1 MRKHSKDWSL
11 LDLGNETS
19 KAEEIT
25 TEDLTNLGQ
34 DIDISKKKTCN
45 RESQG
50 SIIPKHPFHSSQKRF
65 RRGQINLR
73 PFTIKQLYQTS
84 PFQNANHQRGK
95 ADPTKGLLDNFNRPE
110 RRFLARRS
118 FKKKTSIPRFPLQE
132 SGLAI
137 QSHAI
142 RSECGTKNIYK
153 SRGSRS
159 KINGERRDMVS
170 ALSRRSTHC
179 HTHKRALPASSKS
192 SNFNFKI
199 SRLDNQRQEVKA
211 TASSSLCLA
220 RSQIRPHLSHS
231 NGSPRESGIV
241 SREAKTFD
249 NVKKLHCKRNHAV
262 ARIGELDRPVRS
274 NNKIDN
280 LKNKTNDMVPQK
292 VPSGLSHY
300 PGKRCKAQSLQM
312 GLGRHRTSKSRI
324 TIPEHSGSDRRLSEG
339 LGIPNKRQS
348 FLGQIRPVNE
358 VRHMHPRDAYHLVRT
373 DHNFQETCSYSG
385 TLRQYNCSASGHKR
399 NLYKPI
405 PITPD
410 GANMEESSIAS
421 VDSICFSHKGV
432 LQCSSGSTL
441 ENRDSSNR
449 VVSPTNELQG
459 NSEKES
465 QPTSGPVRLQPQS
478 STEDIYLPMP
488 RQEGCS
494 SGRPINTLGPM
505 GPPISLPTNESDS
518 EGPTQANQLIFQDSC
533 VSDTRYSHQTMVY
546 VSTSPQGPFIPTED
560 ETSADSIEQ
569 DSDHGPDYPTSR
581 LAVIEATYNKR
592 FPHCEEAINLMAKP
606 LRDSSLTD
614 YQIKWRKFMEFL
626 IKERIPPKE
635 VTLSSVIRF
644 FYFLFN
650 QRQLKP
656 GTVSHYRSALT
667 VPLLLH
673 YKIDLK
679 SPEISD
685 LIRGMHLKRPSAP
698 VTEPQWNLNKVLTFI
713 DSWSDPIPDLRL
725 LRKTAF
731 LLLLATG
738 WRISELHACVRE
750 EEYCHFTLNSTLRL
764 RPHPSFLAKNERPYQ
779 RWDHKEIRSLTSSE
793 GDNSKLCPVATLRN
807 YLNSSNRINTGP
819 LFRSPCRAA
828 KPLTKHQLST
838 HICRLILEADPL
850 TAAKVHDVRK
860 YASSYALAKTMLVG
874 DLM

>member
-1 MRKHSKDWSL
+1 MREYSKDWSL
-11 LDLGNETS
+11 LDLGKETS
-19 KAEEIT
+19 KAEKT
-25 TEDLTNLGQ
+25 TTKDLTNLGQ
-34 DIDISKKKTCN
+34 DTDNSKKKTCN

-50 SIIPKHPFHSSQKRF
+50 STIPKHPFYSSQKRF

-73 PFTIKQLYQTS
+73 PFTTKHLYQTS
-84 PFQNANHQRGK
+84 SFQDANHQRGK
-95 ADPTKGLLDNFNRPE
+95 ANPTKGLLDSINRPK
-110 RRFLARRS
+110 RRFLARRRI
-118 FKKKTSIPRFPLQE
+118 KKQTSIPRFSLQE

-153 SRGSRS
+153 SRSSRS

-179 HTHKRALPASSKS
+179 HTYKGALPASSKS

-199 SRLDNQRQEVKA
+199 SRLDNQRQKVKA
-211 TASSSLCLA
+211 RAGSSFCMA
-220 RSQIRPHLSHS
+220 GSQIRPHLSHGK
-231 NGSPRESGIV
+231 GSPRESGIV
-241 SREAKTFD
+241 PREAQMSD

-262 ARIGELDRPVRS
+262 ARIGELDWSVRS

-280 LKNKTNDMVPQK
+280 LKNKTNNLVSQK
-292 VPSGLSHY
+292 VPSRLSHY
-300 PGKRCKAQSLQM
+300 LGKRCKAQPLQV
-312 GLGRHRTSKSRI
+312 GLRHLRTSMSRI
-324 TIPEHSGSDRRLSEG
+324 TIPERSGSDRRLAEG
-339 LGIPNKRQS
+339 LGIPNKRHS
-348 FLGQIRPVNE
+348 LLGQIRPINE
-358 VRHMHPRDAYHLVRT
+358 VRHMHSRNAYHLVRT
-373 DHNFQETCSYSG
+373 DHNIQEKRSYSG

-405 PITPD
+405 PITPN

-449 VVSPTNELQG
+449 VVSPTKELQG
-459 NSEKES
+459 NSKTES

-478 STEDIYLPMP
+478 STEDIYFPMP

-494 SGRPINTLGPM
+494 SGRSINTLGPM
-505 GPPISLPTNESDS
+505 GPPLSLPTNESDS
-518 EGPTQANQLIFQDSC
+518 TSPTQADQLILQDSC

-546 VSTSPQGPFIPTED
+546 VSTSPQGPFIPPED
-560 ETSADSIEQ
+560 ETSAESIEQ

-581 LAVIEATYNKR
+581 LAVIEASYNKR
-592 FPHCEEAINLMAKP
+592 FPHCEDAINLMAKP

-614 YQIKWRKFMEFL
+614 YQTKWKKFIEFL
-626 IKERIPPKE
+626 IKEGISPEE
-635 VTLSSVIRF
+635 VTLGSVIRF

-650 QRQLKP
+650 QRKLKP

-685 LIRGMHLKRPSAP
+685 LIRGMHLNRPSAP
-698 VTEPQWNLNKVLTFI
+698 VTDPQWNLNKVLTFI
-713 DSWSDPIPDLRL
+713 DSWSDPISDLRL

-764 RPHPSFLAKNERPYQ
+764 RPHPSFLAKN
-779 RWDHKEIRSLTSSE
+779 
-793 GDNSKLCPVATLRN
+793 
-807 YLNSSNRINTGP
+807 
-819 LFRSPCRAA
+819 
-828 KPLTKHQLST
+828 
-838 HICRLILEADPL
+838 
-850 TAAKVHDVRK
+850 
-860 YASSYALAKTMLVG
+860 
-874 DLM
+874 